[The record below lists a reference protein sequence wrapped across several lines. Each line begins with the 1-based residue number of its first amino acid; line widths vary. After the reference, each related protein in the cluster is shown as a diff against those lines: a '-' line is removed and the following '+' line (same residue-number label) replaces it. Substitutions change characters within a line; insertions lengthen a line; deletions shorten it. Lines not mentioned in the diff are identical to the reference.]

1 MAEINC
7 PKCKETFDSQNPK
20 SIVTRGA
27 AALAGGGLGAKV
39 GSGLGIVA
47 GPLGGISGLIPG
59 AIIGSAGAYFTA
71 DQFRKCPHCNKIL
84 KT

>member
-1 MAEINC
+1 MAKLTC
-7 PKCKETFDSQNPK
+7 SKCKKTFDSQNPK
-20 SIVTRGA
+20 SIVTRSA
-27 AALAGGGLGAKV
+27 AALAGGIGGGKI

-47 GPLGGISGLIPG
+47 GPLGGISGLVPG

-71 DQFRKCPHCNKIL
+71 DQFRKCPHCGKIM